1 MVSDWG
7 NFSFIFKD
15 DLHKPQNRGVW
26 YSFTTRKKSLQFH
39 SWYLFTH
46 NLSYD
51 IYYNNFAQ
59 RQAEYHS
66 AVLYKTELGLFH
78 RKKCNRTPPSPP
90 HPFTEMTRHFVCARP
105 HIALS
110 SRLEISG
117 KISAKKQTAAA
128 NWKCLLSSCII
139 MFAMAFI
146 LTRNSLSSSVNFY
159 NKGKLLINYWN
170 ITHI

>member
-1 MVSDWG
+1 MEG
-7 NFSFIFKD
+7 ECLRKFIFSLGIFGGICVYEYKLNVPWIEYNCD
-15 DLHKPQNRGVW
+15 ESKTT
-26 YSFTTRKKSLQFH
+26 FTSEATEWSGCHILLQIRNKSLEFH

-51 IYYNNFAQ
+51 VYYNNFAQ

-117 KISAKKQTAAA
+117 KISAKK
-128 NWKCLLSSCII
+128 
-139 MFAMAFI
+139 
-146 LTRNSLSSSVNFY
+146 
-159 NKGKLLINYWN
+159 
-170 ITHI
+170 

>member
-51 IYYNNFAQ
+51 VYYNNFAQ

-90 HPFTEMTRHFVCARP
+90 PQTLLQKWQDTLYAPDLILHSVLDLKYLAKSLQRNKQLLLIESVCSVL
-105 HIALS
+105 ALLCLLW
-110 SRLEISG
+110 RLYWLEI
-117 KISAKKQTAAA
+117 ACHPQ
-128 NWKCLLSSCII
+128 
-139 MFAMAFI
+139 
-146 LTRNSLSSSVNFY
+146 
-159 NKGKLLINYWN
+159 
-170 ITHI
+170 